1 MGEPKTVPWQEPA
14 GKAVEAARRP
24 ERSRRLYGLLGRPTL
39 FVLDLV
45 LFYAAT
51 ILALKLSPA
60 FGASIL
66 EGVVPYGGLAVY
78 WIGLPAVTAISSYV
92 FGLQTLLE
100 RRRLLQLAALSVVVV
115 AVALIG
121 YNAVLALTR
130 FELLGRW
137 VSVIYFPIAA
147 FLVFGSR
154 ALLARLL
161 DRVKL
166 RVGMIGSADTANKLA
181 AEVATTQIPVDLEG
195 IGTKF
200 AGEEEP
206 VGELS
211 SGEMELEDLL
221 ALLRSER
228 YDELIVEVDK
238 VAEPKVRA
246 GLMEAV
252 RRGVRVT
259 SVEKFYESQL
269 FQVNAAGLEEEW
281 FWNQDPAHDHP
292 VFSFAKRVLD
302 IVLALVG
309 LACMVV
315 IGPLIA
321 LAIWMEDKGAP
332 FYRQERVGRYGRPF
346 GLWKFRTMTTNA
358 EKDGGVQWAQKGD
371 ARVTRVGRVLRKTR
385 LDETPQF
392 WNVLKGEMS
401 FAGPRPERPEFVA
414 ELSEILPYYDYRHL
428 VKPGITG
435 WAQIHYG
442 YGASVEDAAV
452 KLNYDLYYLKYASPL
467 LEIQILLGTIVA
479 MIKGAR

>member
-1 MGEPKTVPWQEPA
+1 M
-14 GKAVEAARRP
+14 
-24 ERSRRLYGLLGRPTL
+24 
-39 FVLDLV
+39 
-45 LFYAAT
+45 
-51 ILALKLSPA
+51 
-60 FGASIL
+60 
-66 EGVVPYGGLAVY
+66 
-78 WIGLPAVTAISSYV
+78 
-92 FGLQTLLE
+92 
-100 RRRLLQLAALSVVVV
+100 
-115 AVALIG
+115 
-121 YNAVLALTR
+121 
-130 FELLGRW
+130 
-137 VSVIYFPIAA
+137 
-147 FLVFGSR
+147 
-154 ALLARLL
+154 
-161 DRVKL
+161 
-166 RVGMIGSADTANKLA
+166 
-181 AEVATTQIPVDLEG
+181 
-195 IGTKF
+195 
-200 AGEEEP
+200 
-206 VGELS
+206 
-211 SGEMELEDLL
+211 
-221 ALLRSER
+221 
-228 YDELIVEVDK
+228 
-238 VAEPKVRA
+238 
-246 GLMEAV
+246 
-252 RRGVRVT
+252 
-259 SVEKFYESQL
+259 
-269 FQVNAAGLEEEW
+269 NAAGLEEEW

-302 IVLALVG
+302 IFLALVG

-321 LAIWMEDKGAP
+321 MAIWMEDKGAP